1 MDEQNQD
8 GSEVL
13 ETTEEAEP
21 EVLDTQD
28 EGEEESELER
38 LRREKAELE
47 DKNKKLYARVKK
59 DEVKEPSQE
68 LNLTAKDFLALS
80 ENKVSSEDFDEVVRV
95 SKALGYSQLSEGL
108 KDSTI
113 KSILTIRAEERR
125 TANATQ
131 IRGGA
136 RGASKVSGED
146 LLRKAESTGE
156 LPDSDEG
163 IRAIAEARHARKI
176 ADSQRR

>member
-13 ETTEEAEP
+13 ETTEEVEP
-21 EVLDTQD
+21 EVLDTQ
-28 EGEEESELER
+28 EGEEESELEK

-47 DKNKKLYARVKK
+47 DNNRKLYARVKK
-59 DEVKEPSQE
+59 NEVKEPSQE
-68 LNLTAKDFLALS
+68 ANLTPRDFLALS
-80 ENKVSSEDFDEVVRV
+80 EAKISSDDFDEVLRV
-95 SKALGYSQLSEGL
+95 TKALGLSISDGL
-108 KDSTI
+108 KDPTI
-113 KSILTIRAEERR
+113 KSILSVRAEERR

-131 IRGGA
+131 VRGGA

-163 IRAIAEARHARKI
+163 IRAIAEARQARRI